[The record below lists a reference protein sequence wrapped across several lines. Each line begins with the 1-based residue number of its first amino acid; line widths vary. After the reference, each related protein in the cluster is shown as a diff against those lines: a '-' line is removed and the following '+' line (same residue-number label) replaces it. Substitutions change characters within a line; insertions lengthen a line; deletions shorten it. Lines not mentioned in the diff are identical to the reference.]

1 MDGCR
6 LEWDICGYQETHGRY
21 PPTLLPW
28 RDSFLLLVPS
38 WGQRLLLEMPLED
51 MLGLEHPST
60 PVSERFV
67 EKKQGKKW
75 VRPHINTLP
84 NPRKTTGVVKKKS
97 SDCPRPRPENVL

>member
-1 MDGCR
+1 M
-6 LEWDICGYQETHGRY
+6 
-21 PPTLLPW
+21 
-28 RDSFLLLVPS
+28 
-38 WGQRLLLEMPLED
+38 LEMPLED
-51 MLGLEHPST
+51 RLGLEHPST

-75 VRPHINTLP
+75 VHPHINTLP